1 MPDHGFAGQ
10 ARASL
15 GSAKRKR
22 TSALESIDSRPAAA
36 FDLIVRGF
44 AHLERSLHPV
54 EERQSG
60 PVRYLHWPQRGR
72 RGAEFSEEFFALDL
86 DPDQVLTAIQA
97 AGPGRDFLI
106 AEVAARKEPAHEAYF
121 AAGFEHGSEEPL
133 MLAELTD
140 ANSTPMPQFPVR
152 RLMSMA
158 EAERILAAHRSI
170 GYPERLFSQAQLDD
184 PDTVIRVAFAGDEL
198 IALGKMALVD
208 AGAYITDVM
217 TMPDHRRQGWGEAV
231 VRQLHA
237 DARAAGLTQ
246 SALTST
252 AMARSLYERLGYQAV
267 GVVTLYVTPE
277 HQ

>member
-1 MPDHGFAGQ
+1 V
-10 ARASL
+10 
-15 GSAKRKR
+15 
-22 TSALESIDSRPAAA
+22 DSFDTRITVA
-36 FDLIVRGF
+36 FDLIRRGF

-86 DPDQVLTAIQA
+86 DPEKVLTAVQSI
-97 AGPGRDFLI
+97 GPGRDYLI
-106 AEVAARKEPAHEAYF
+106 AEVAARTQPAREAYF
-121 AAGFEHGSEEPL
+121 AAGYEHGSEEPL

-140 ANSTPMPQFPVR
+140 ANSTPLPQFPVR
-152 RLMSMA
+152 RPGSMA
-158 EAERILAAHRSI
+158 DVERILAAHRSV
-170 GYPERLFSQAQLDD
+170 GYPERLFSQVQLDD
-184 PDTVIRVAFAGDEL
+184 PGIVIRVAFAGDDL
-198 IALGKMALVD
+198 VALGKMALLD
-208 AGAYITDVM
+208 TGAYITDVM
-217 TMPDHRRQGWGEAV
+217 TMPDHRRQGWGEAI

-237 DARAAGLTQ
+237 DARAGGLIQ

-277 HQ
+277 HE